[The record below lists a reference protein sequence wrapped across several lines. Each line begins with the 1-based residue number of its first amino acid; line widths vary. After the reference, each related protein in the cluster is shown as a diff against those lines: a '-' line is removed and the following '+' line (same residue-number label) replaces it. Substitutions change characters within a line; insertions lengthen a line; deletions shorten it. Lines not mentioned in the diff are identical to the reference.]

1 MILSPTNKRKNINDP
16 VYGFIT
22 IPSDLVFDVM
32 EHPYVQ
38 RLRRIK
44 QLGLTYYVYPSAHH
58 TRFQHALGGM
68 HLMIQAIKVLQSK
81 GIGISEEEAEGAAL
95 AILLHDIGH
104 GPFSHT
110 LEQSIVTDLNH
121 EDLSI
126 LFMEALNHKFQSRL
140 KTAFQIF
147 TGVYPKKFLHQLVSS
162 QLDMD
167 RLDYLSRD
175 SFFTGVNEGVIST
188 DRIINTLT
196 VSNDELVV
204 EGKGIY
210 SIEKF
215 IIARRLMYWQVY
227 LHRAVLSA
235 DMMLVNLLRRA
246 KYLCENGEIL
256 FATPT
261 FTKFL
266 RNRVLKANFLKDESW
281 LELFSRLD
289 DFDIV
294 PSIKVWG
301 EHPDHILSIL
311 SRYLMN
317 RVLFRAE
324 MQNEPFDPG
333 YVEIIRKMTAKKYHL
348 TDEETTFFVQLDK
361 VENKAYNPKHDKIKI
376 LIGKN
381 SLFDISEASE
391 QLNIAVLPTTVSKYV
406 LCYPKDVMLDQ
417 SGS

>member
-1 MILSPTNKRKNINDP
+1 MILPPTNKRKNINDP

-22 IPSDLVFDVM
+22 IPSDLVFVVM

-58 TRFQHALGGM
+58 TRFQHALGSM
-68 HLMIQAIKVLQSK
+68 HLMIQAIKVLRSK
-81 GIGISEEEAEGAAL
+81 GIEISEEEAEGATL

-110 LEQSIVTDLNH
+110 LEQSIVTDLTH
-121 EDLSI
+121 EDLSN
-126 LFMEALNHKFQSRL
+126 LFIEALNRKFHSKL
-140 KTAFQIF
+140 NTAYQIF
-147 TGVYPKKFLHQLVSS
+147 AGRYPKRFLHQLVSS

-227 LHRAVLSA
+227 LHRAVISA

-246 KYLCENGEIL
+246 KYLCEKREVL

-261 FTKFL
+261 FEKFL
-266 RNRVLKANFLKDESW
+266 CNRVLKKDFLKDESW

-301 EHPDHILSIL
+301 EHPDPILSTL
-311 SRYLMN
+311 SHYLIN
-317 RVLFRAE
+317 RILFRVE
-324 MQNEPFDPG
+324 MQNEPFDPV
-333 YVEIIRKMTAKKYHL
+333 YVAAIQKMTAKQYHL
-348 TDEETTFFVQLDK
+348 TEEEITYFVQLDK

-376 LIGKN
+376 LIGKD

-406 LCYPKDVMLDQ
+406 LCYPKDVKIAQ